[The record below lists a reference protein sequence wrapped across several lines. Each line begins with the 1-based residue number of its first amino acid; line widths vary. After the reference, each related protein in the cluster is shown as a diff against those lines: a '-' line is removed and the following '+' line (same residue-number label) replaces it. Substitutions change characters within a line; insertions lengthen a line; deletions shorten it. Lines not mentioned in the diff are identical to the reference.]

1 MDNEKIQWPKI
12 VSKILRAE
20 MAKRGMSYEEL
31 VTKLETIGVLIQVG
45 DLRGRVSRGTFSAI
59 LFIQCL
65 RALGVKNLLIED
77 SYFENFEA

>member
-1 MDNEKIQWPKI
+1 MDSEKIQWPKI
-12 VSKILRAE
+12 VSKILRTE
-20 MAKRGMSYEEL
+20 MAKRGISYEEL
-31 VTKLETIGVLIQVG
+31 VIKLETIGVLIQVG
-45 DLRGRVSRGTFSAI
+45 DLRGRVSRGTFSAT